1 MIFMRENKG
10 QMLLESV
17 LAMGIIVVGVVGV
30 VSLASRSIGQSR
42 VVADQF
48 VGVNLAS
55 EGLEVTKNILDAN
68 SVNDG
73 LSWNKGFGDGD
84 YELTYSSLDLSP
96 LLGSPRSLSFD
107 PQTGIYDYG
116 GPQGTTFT
124 RVITIKKV
132 NDYQIRARAEVNWK
146 SRDGGNKSVVL
157 ETDFLN
163 WR

>member
-17 LAMGIIVVGVVGV
+17 IAMGIIVVGVVGIV
-30 VSLASRSIGQSR
+30 GLASRSIGQSR

-55 EGLEVTKNILDAN
+55 EGLEVTKNIFDAN
-68 SVNDG
+68 IVNG
-73 LSWNKGFGDGD
+73 RPWNEGFGDGD
-84 YELTYSSLDLSP
+84 YEVTYASVSLSSL
-96 LLGSPRSLSFD
+96 LGTPRNLSFD
-107 PQTGIYDYG
+107 PQTGIFDYS
-116 GPQGTTFT
+116 GPLGTTFT
-124 RVITIKKV
+124 RVITILRV
-132 NDYQIRARAEVNWK
+132 NDYQIRARTEVNWK
-146 SRDGGNKSVVL
+146 SRDGGNKMATL